1 MNTERIL
8 KISVSQTPPGCCQF
22 PLFEGQTK
30 VRLGQ
35 AKRGGQTQ
43 EYVINLYEQLGDCD
57 VIIKG
62 ALICLVFKGGLRDD
76 NSYSEYRR

>member
-62 ALICLVFKGGLRDD
+62 TLSCLVFKGGLRDD